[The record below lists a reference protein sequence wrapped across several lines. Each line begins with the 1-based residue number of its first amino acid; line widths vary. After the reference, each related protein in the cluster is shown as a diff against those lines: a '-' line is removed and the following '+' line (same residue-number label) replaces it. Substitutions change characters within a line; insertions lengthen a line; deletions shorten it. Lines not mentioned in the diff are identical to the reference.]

1 VVGTSALPLVHATA
15 RGGTLELI
23 VKDGKMPN
31 NRNPKK
37 AVPNLDIDRLMEAM
51 SGMPCD
57 NCDDPELVAENE
69 RLANESWEE
78 IGYKPGA
85 GKE

>member
-1 VVGTSALPLVHATA
+1 MMENHHRSE
-15 RGGTLELI
+15 RCQSE
-23 VKDGKMPN
+23 
-31 NRNPKK
+31 K
-37 AVPNLDIDRLMEAM
+37 ADVDRLLDIM
-51 SGMPCD
+51 SGMPFD